1 MEQNVPLDFE
11 SCAFDQIIYTE
22 KNLINTKQS
31 LKIRQVNIMVNNNK
45 EPKRKRGRPRK
56 KLEDKLSKVLT
67 TDKQKAFLRN
77 RIAGMNKRQ
86 AAIQA
91 GYAPST
97 ASIMAKRLTDRLSCN
112 RIFIEEAQRQGL
124 TVEAII
130 GEIKRGMTEAM
141 HPQHPNQPDN
151 FNRRFYTDMAMKM
164 YGGYA
169 PARIDVHKESREFSF
184 ELSIEEV
191 KKLDEELGRKTIDG
205 DGKIIGCQKKDED
218 LDNDDGKS
226 FL

>member
-1 MEQNVPLDFE
+1 MINGN
-11 SCAFDQIIYTE
+11 TE
-22 KNLINTKQS
+22 
-31 LKIRQVNIMVNNNK
+31 M
-45 EPKRKRGRPRK
+45 KRSRGRPRK

-97 ASIMAKRLTDRLSCN
+97 ASIMAKRLTDKITCN
-112 RIFIEEAQRQGL
+112 RISIEEAQRQGL

-130 GEIKRGMTEAM
+130 GEIKRGMTEAT
-141 HPQHPNQPDN
+141 HPQYPDQPDN
-151 FNRRFYTDMAMKM
+151 FNRRGFTDMALRI

-169 PARIDVHKESREFSF
+169 PAKLDIEKDISEISFEISIEDQIKAEKTLAECHVLEESDLIIDVNPDDSLLKREEEES
-184 ELSIEEV
+184 
-191 KKLDEELGRKTIDG
+191 K
-205 DGKIIGCQKKDED
+205 
-218 LDNDDGKS
+218 
-226 FL
+226 